1 MKSNCKF
8 LYALAAFITVK
19 LFFLS
24 ILFSADSDIFGYQ
37 FPLAAHPME
46 YLFRLLFIL
55 FIISPP
61 LVVLFLY
68 LIWKELKNRNKL
80 K

>member
-8 LYALAAFITVK
+8 LYALAAFVTIK

-24 ILFSADSDIFGYQ
+24 IVFSADSDIFGYGIST
-37 FPLAAHPME
+37 AADPFE
-46 YLFRLLFIL
+46 LFFRLMFFLFFL
-55 FIISPP
+55 SPP
-61 LVVLFLY
+61 LIVIFLY
-68 LIWKELKNRNKL
+68 LIWKELKQRNKL